1 MSAQPLELVD
11 VPQQTQLP
19 VSPQGQL
26 TVTKLDVLVQPR
38 YDQVLSL
45 ENECFPACERLGGPL
60 MQQQTALRTSGLL
73 IAELGAT
80 FAGYLLFSRSAGS
93 GLITKLAVAVSA
105 RRRGGGSA
113 LLSHGI
119 RELEQPARRTPGA
132 SEIML
137 HVDPERTG
145 AQRLYEAFGFQKMAL
160 LPNYYSDARDALLMK
175 RFRPT
180 SVPNGAATL
189 TTTPSPP
196 KVE

>member
-1 MSAQPLELVD
+1 MITACSLLLSESPGACERSFKRLRQEMSAQPLELVD

-80 FAGYLLFSRSAGS
+80 FAGYLLFSRSA
-93 GLITKLAVAVSA
+93 AV
-105 RRRGGGSA
+105 G
-113 LLSHGI
+113 
-119 RELEQPARRTPGA
+119 
-132 SEIML
+132 
-137 HVDPERTG
+137 
-145 AQRLYEAFGFQKMAL
+145 
-160 LPNYYSDARDALLMK
+160 
-175 RFRPT
+175 
-180 SVPNGAATL
+180 
-189 TTTPSPP
+189 
-196 KVE
+196 